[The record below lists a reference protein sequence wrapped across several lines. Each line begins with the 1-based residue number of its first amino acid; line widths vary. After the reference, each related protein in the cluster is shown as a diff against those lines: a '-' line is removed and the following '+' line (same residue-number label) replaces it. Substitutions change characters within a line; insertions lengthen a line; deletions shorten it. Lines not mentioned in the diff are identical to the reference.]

1 MGIDPWKIT
10 SNQIEK
16 EDRRLQ
22 ESLTSIG
29 NGYMGMRGN
38 FSETYSG
45 DSHQGTYIAGVWF
58 PDRPSSNLSTCLH
71 PYDLAVLHD
80 ATYQVFIENL
90 TLSLLSVTQINYRGT
105 AIMILLNSCYELSID
120 HIIQKFQAT
129 KQVVFLC
136 TMYQFYSCM
145 NLLFYVSKFKIIF
158 LIIRISSG

>member
-1 MGIDPWKIT
+1 MKQIKRIMGIDPWKIT

-58 PDRPSSNLSTCLH
+58 PDKTRVGWWKNGYPNYFGKVINAIDFISLKITISGTEI
-71 PYDLAVLHD
+71 DLAKTPFEDYYQKLDMRNGVL
-80 ATYQVFIENL
+80 TR
-90 TLSLLSVTQINYRGT
+90 S
-105 AIMILLNSCYELSID
+105 
-120 HIIQKFQAT
+120 
-129 KQVVFLC
+129 
-136 TMYQFYSCM
+136 
-145 NLLFYVSKFKIIF
+145 
-158 LIIRISSG
+158 